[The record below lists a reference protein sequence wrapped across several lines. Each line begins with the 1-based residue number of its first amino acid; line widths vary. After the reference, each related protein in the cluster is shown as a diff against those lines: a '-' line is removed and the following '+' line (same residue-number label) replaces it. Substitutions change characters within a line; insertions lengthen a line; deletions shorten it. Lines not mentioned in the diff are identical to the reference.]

1 MRKDIE
7 ITIDTKTSRVNSNS
21 AVAGV
26 KSENLQ
32 GNIIIKPIPFI
43 DGVGRFYISGRGSIL
58 MEKKNSCYV
67 IPIRSSILSEGDFDF
82 CFKIVEQ
89 EKEEGTPIFSSEI
102 SDMRVLDTIESE
114 ETIPDQYP
122 TWIETFDAK
131 IAEINNLEQNV
142 ENAEQERERKTTEAI
157 DNIRD
162 MTAECQ
168 EIEDNCTDLRNETED
183 IKNTARDF
191 VYAVTFAKAET
202 DPVDGCLYFIGE
214 ESLGT
219 MGFEIN
225 YETGQ
230 LEY

>member
-1 MRKDIE
+1 M
-7 ITIDTKTSRVNSNS
+7 
-21 AVAGV
+21 
-26 KSENLQ
+26 
-32 GNIIIKPIPFI
+32 
-43 DGVGRFYISGRGSIL
+43 Y
-58 MEKKNSCYV
+58 
-67 IPIRSSILSEGDFDF
+67 
-82 CFKIVEQ
+82 
-89 EKEEGTPIFSSEI
+89 FS
-102 SDMRVLDTIESE
+102 VLDTIESE
-114 ETIPDQYP
+114 ETIPYQYP

-131 IAEINNLEQNV
+131 IAEINNLEHNV

-168 EIEDNCTDLRNETED
+168 EIEDNCTELRNETET

-191 VYAVTFAKAET
+191 VSAVTFARAET
-202 DPVDGCLYFIGE
+202 DPTDGCLYFIGE
-214 ESLGT
+214 KSLGT